1 MTGLRWFGSSAE
13 DIDALKKNGDVDGLI
28 RLLGHRN
35 FDTRWRAADALG
47 TSGPAAL
54 GPLVAALTSRDIQIR
69 LGAVE
74 ALGTI
79 RDTSVVGP
87 LIHTMRLDENDE
99 VRWAA
104 VLALGE
110 LGDQRALP
118 HLVSALKDKN
128 RYIRY
133 GAASVLTRLHWQPE
147 DKSVKAYYFIA
158 LQKWDAILEMGSDAT
173 GPLADM
179 QKDHDPVIRQQI
191 LELLGRIGDP
201 DAKNSCQNALKD
213 RDASVRWTAVL
224 ASAKC
229 NVPTARLP
237 VLLALRERTG
247 SNPAAAALL
256 NFLFLGIGYN
266 YLGKWWGFLVFM
278 AYMSILVLAQLELGP
293 FVPYLLAYPITA
305 LFAVQT
311 YFMAKR
317 MADL

>member
-1 MTGLRWFGSSAE
+1 MTGLLWFGSSAE
-13 DIDALKKNGDVDGLI
+13 DIGSLKKNGDVGGLI
-28 RLLGHRN
+28 RLLGHRD
-35 FDTRWRAADALG
+35 FETRWRAADALG
-47 TSGPAAL
+47 TAGLAAL
-54 GPLVAALTSRDIQIR
+54 DPLVAALTSRNIQIR

-79 RDTSVVGP
+79 GEASVVAP
-87 LIHTMRLDENDE
+87 LIRVLVLDESDE

-104 VLALGE
+104 VIALGE
-110 LGDQRALP
+110 VGDQRALP

-133 GAASVLTRLHWQPE
+133 GAACVLTQLHWQPDDE
-147 DKSVKAYYFIA
+147 SIKAYYFIA
-158 LQKWDAILEMGSDAT
+158 LQKWDTVLDLGSSAT
-173 GPLADM
+173 GPLTAMLGDP
-179 QKDHDPVIRQQI
+179 DPVFRQQVV
-191 LELLGRIGDP
+191 ELLGRIGDP
-201 DAKNSCQNALKD
+201 DAQKTCQNALSD
-213 RDASVRWTAVL
+213 REASVRWAAVL
-224 ASAKC
+224 ASEKC

-237 VLLALRERTG
+237 VILALRERTG
-247 SNPAAAALL
+247 TNPAAAALL

-278 AYMSILVLAQLELGP
+278 AYMSILVLAQLRLGP
-293 FVPYLLAYPITA
+293 FVPYLLAFPITA